1 MASEKFIKKSDR
13 RGGGGRG
20 RGRGSGRGRGGSN
33 EGSRGSFQGKNRGG
47 FRGGSSRGGGRGS
60 SRGGHRGKP
69 RHRNFDNNKNPENNN
84 TDETNDNQLEPKFEK
99 ITDPNETKSDKPKK
113 QRKRARITQDIENL
127 NEKCTLKTVNQDL
140 IKFFTIKSG
149 HKLSDIEK
157 AEKKLNN
164 DKNLYFIEEGEELT
178 DFLVRAEVNLKNEGS
193 DDQQFHLITI
203 SSSAIRAV
211 DLKRIFVPTP
221 ETSDENKQNPDE
233 GEPIKKKPK
242 TEGKDTKKFTKSP
255 YKILKLF
262 GKHMKITDQI
272 ELIKANSK
280 KKVKYDLAFATIHR
294 LLKLIEAEAI
304 KLDNLILVVDYNFRN
319 KKYWE

>member
-1 MASEKFIKKSDR
+1 MASEKFIKKNDR
-13 RGGGGRG
+13 RGGGRG
-20 RGRGSGRGRGGSN
+20 RGRGSGRDRGGSN
-33 EGSRGSFQGKNRGG
+33 EGSRGSFRGKNRGN
-47 FRGGSSRGGGRGS
+47 FRGSNGGGERGS

-69 RHRNFDNNKNPENNN
+69 RHRNFDNNKNPENYNA
-84 TDETNDNQLEPKFEK
+84 DETDNQLEPQFEK
-99 ITDPNETKSDKPKK
+99 ITDPNENKSDKPKK

-164 DKNLYFIEEGEELT
+164 DNNLYFIEEGEELT
-178 DFLVRAEVNLKNEGS
+178 DFLARAEVNLKNEGS

-221 ETSDENKQNPDE
+221 EKSGESQNPDDE
-233 GEPIKKKPK
+233 GPVEKKPK

-304 KLDNLILVVDYNFRN
+304 KLNNLILVVDYNFRN